1 MKTAIQ
7 IAKIRAVVLYIMQS
21 FTQGVDYIKLFKIL
35 YFAQQDHLVKYG
47 KVIVE
52 DSFRALKHGPVPAYT
67 YKALQIAEG
76 KPLDGNFDEFLSDIE
91 VRDKKVYTSAVP
103 DMDYISGA
111 NKRCLDAAIAKY
123 KDTDPYDLS
132 DLSHDSAWEEAMT
145 RIQDDP
151 QKNFITYVPL
161 DEEDGLI
168 LKDGYKVRNKYIVI
182 IGFTPEGVA
191 IGALLINSEIDSSK
205 RSEELLDCQ
214 YPLMV
219 RNYRD
224 ILDYDSWLDCS
235 DIFEL
240 SKLKI
245 TEKNGKLKGC
255 LISEDRERVMQF
267 LRETEVFDNA
277 TKRRYGIIK

>member
-151 QKNFITYVPL
+151 QKLHYHYRYSPGRKSYQGHGRLYPRKADCQERFILNQMDDKT
-161 DEEDGLI
+161 
-168 LKDGYKVRNKYIVI
+168 
-182 IGFTPEGVA
+182 
-191 IGALLINSEIDSSK
+191 GALE
-205 RSEELLDCQ
+205 
-214 YPLMV
+214 
-219 RNYRD
+219 
-224 ILDYDSWLDCS
+224 
-235 DIFEL
+235 
-240 SKLKI
+240 KLKAY
-245 TEKNGKLKGC
+245 NGQ
-255 LISEDRERVMQF
+255 S
-267 LRETEVFDNA
+267 
-277 TKRRYGIIK
+277 

>member
-76 KPLDGNFDEFLSDIE
+76 KP
-91 VRDKKVYTSAVP
+91 KKVYTSAVP

-151 QKNFITYVPL
+151 QKNFIT
-161 DEEDGLI
+161 
-168 LKDGYKVRNKYIVI
+168 I
-182 IGFTPEGVA
+182 I
-191 IGALLINSEIDSSK
+191 
-205 RSEELLDCQ
+205 
-214 YPLMV
+214 
-219 RNYRD
+219 D
-224 ILDYDSWLDCS
+224 IARA
-235 DIFEL
+235 
-240 SKLKI
+240 
-245 TEKNGKLKGC
+245 GK
-255 LISEDRERVMQF
+255 
-267 LRETEVFDNA
+267 A
-277 TKRRYGIIK
+277 TKDMVDYIREKQIVKNALS